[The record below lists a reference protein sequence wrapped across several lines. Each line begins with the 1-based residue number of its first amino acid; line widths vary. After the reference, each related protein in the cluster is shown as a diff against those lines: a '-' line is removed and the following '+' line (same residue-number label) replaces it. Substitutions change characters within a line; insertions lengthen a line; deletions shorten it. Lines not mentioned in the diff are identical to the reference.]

1 MIKSRAAFLAV
12 PCGFATVARMS
23 PLVRIAAGLCLSCTA
38 AIAGTAAKPDEDKT
52 ARDIF
57 SYDTSYT
64 GGGSLK
70 NNATG
75 RGDSHYTDFTYDHR
89 FPVSGKWYF
98 RTGFEYERF
107 DFGGSQAGLPNHLQA
122 AFAHLAL
129 EYIVQDHA
137 GAGISIEPGF
147 YFQNR
152 VGIES
157 FDVPWRLW
165 ISFPLKKDRLFG
177 VLGVGGAL
185 YQDPVVA
192 PGGGIIWLISEKV
205 RLEGV
210 IPKPALVVDLSDD
223 WELRIHGELLF
234 ESFRT
239 DDVIRPSR
247 ALNLHNAVVE
257 YSEYR
262 AGVQLT
268 CNRWKPFAITLG
280 GGYSF
285 EREFHFFRA
294 NQRQTIGGARY
305 AKVGVEAK
313 F

>member
-1 MIKSRAAFLAV
+1 M
-12 PCGFATVARMS
+12 PCGVATVGRVS
-23 PLVRIAAGLCLSCTA
+23 PLLRVTVGICLCCTA
-38 AIAGTAAKPDEDKT
+38 ASAGTPTKPDEGKT
-52 ARDIF
+52 TLDLF
-57 SYDTSYT
+57 SYDTTYT

-75 RGDSHYTDFTYDHR
+75 CGDSHYTDFSYDHR
-89 FPVSGKWYF
+89 FLVSGNWYF
-98 RTGFEYERF
+98 RTGIEYERF

-152 VGIES
+152 VGTDS

-165 ISFPLKKDRLFG
+165 VSFPLKKDKVFG
-177 VLGVGGAL
+177 VIGVGGSL
-185 YQDPVVA
+185 YQDPIVA
-192 PGGGIIWLISEKV
+192 PGGGIIWLISDKV

-223 WELRIHGELLF
+223 WELRFLGEMVF

-262 AGVQLT
+262 GGVQLT
-268 CNRWKPFAITLG
+268 CTRWKPFAVTLG
-280 GGYSF
+280 GGYAF

-294 NQRQTIGGARY
+294 KQRQIIGGAPY
-305 AKVGVEAK
+305 VKVGIEAK